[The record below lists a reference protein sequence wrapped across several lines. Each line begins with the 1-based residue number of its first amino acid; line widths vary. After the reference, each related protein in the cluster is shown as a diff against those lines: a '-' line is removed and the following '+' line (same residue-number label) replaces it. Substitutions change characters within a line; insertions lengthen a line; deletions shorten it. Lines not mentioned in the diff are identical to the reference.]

1 METEQ
6 DNTIIKLQNIINQF
20 GTQRIH
26 DGLNLD
32 IQRGEILGLV
42 GGSGSGKSVLVNT
55 ILGLNKPYSGSILFK
70 GLDIPKL
77 GPTEM
82 LKIQKSWG
90 VLFQHGALFSGLT
103 VSENIQL
110 PMIEH
115 STISPRLMKELS
127 DVKLKLVGLPIDA
140 GAKFP
145 SELSGG
151 MIKRAALARAL
162 ALDPLI
168 LFLDEP
174 TAGLDPISA
183 AAFDDLILFLKETLN
198 LTVVIITH
206 DLDSLVRI
214 CDRIA
219 VLIDK
224 NIVVGNLKELMKH
237 EHPWI
242 KDYFHGPRMREANNT
257 NQKRQ
262 EGQL

>member
-1 METEQ
+1 MSQEKIE
-6 DNTIIKLQNIINQF
+6 TIIELRGIINQF
-20 GTQRIH
+20 GKQRIH
-26 DGLNLD
+26 DGVNLD
-32 IQRGEILGLV
+32 IHRGEVLGLV

-55 ILGLNKPYSGSILFK
+55 ILGLNTPWAGSVHFQ

-77 GPTEM
+77 SPKQM
-82 LKIQKSWG
+82 LEIQKSWG

-110 PMIEH
+110 PMVEH
-115 STISPRLMKELS
+115 SKISSRLMKELA
-127 DVKLKLVGLPIDA
+127 DIKLKLVGLPIDA

-151 MIKRAALARAL
+151 MIKRASLARAL

-224 NIVVGNLKELMKH
+224 NIIVGTMGELMKNK
-237 EHPWI
+237 HPWI
-242 KDYFHGPRMREANNT
+242 QDYFHGPRMRAAQDTNKREA
-257 NQKRQ
+257 
-262 EGQL
+262 L